1 MRERQCGIGREGA
14 QDVSGGLVMQVVETA
29 PQGLPIQGDHAQA
42 LPSSPVIQT
51 TSMMTEGGLE
61 VGWVERQDEVAQ
73 GVESRRAAEA
83 GPEDLV
89 QALTVQADERDDAL
103 VGGCTC
109 QDGQDGE
116 EKQVWERV
124 AFALTP
130 ARVSDVLERSQQ
142 SSIGEHSGLRR
153 ECRLSLCLRSTPGHA
168 SDPAFPR
175 CARFGVRC
183 EPDFGIL
190 YKEIVG
196 ISGHGNEVRLTAIN

>member
-1 MRERQCGIGREGA
+1 MRERQCGVGREGA

-89 QALTVQADERDDAL
+89 EDLVQALTVQADERNDAL

-109 QDGQDGE
+109 QDGQNS
-116 EKQVWERV
+116 EKKHV
-124 AFALTP
+124 
-130 ARVSDVLERSQQ
+130 
-142 SSIGEHSGLRR
+142 
-153 ECRLSLCLRSTPGHA
+153 
-168 SDPAFPR
+168 
-175 CARFGVRC
+175 
-183 EPDFGIL
+183 
-190 YKEIVG
+190 
-196 ISGHGNEVRLTAIN
+196 